1 MIAAL
6 ASTIVW
12 MLLVICVVVVGWN
25 EPLRYKFMSRAQI
38 AAEEKALEPPP
49 PPPASS
55 RVPTH
60 TDMRTWNGGTKLEG
74 GSYHP

>member
-25 EPLRYKFMSRAQI
+25 EPLKYKFMSRAQI

-49 PPPASS
+49 PPPSS
-55 RVPTH
+55 RVPAH
-60 TDMRTWNGGTKLEG
+60 SDMRSWNGGSKLEG
-74 GSYHP
+74 GFNRP